1 MSQNPSSAWRG
12 LAPRL
17 ACAATLVLAPVAQ
30 ASSYQLL
37 NLAPP
42 PAYST
47 QYSLGTSINSA
58 GQVVGYVNS
67 ASYPVAATW
76 LAPAAGNS
84 RIEGQRSVMPGSR
97 NSIAAINDDGVMV
110 GGYDGASGP
119 VVMFNTGAGWQQMPW
134 PDTRYT
140 CCGQVDDIN
149 SAGVAVGGW
158 YPLGRS
164 SPTRFTPNA
173 QGGYVADSL
182 GGGQG
187 GAVAINTGGQIVGTV
202 LANGNSGTSQA
213 VLWQPDKSLTR
224 LGVLDATQNTSRATD
239 LNDSTTVV
247 GWSAAASGLRQG
259 FVWSGGVMQAIG
271 GLPGWEAANPGI
283 WISNPQAINNA
294 GTIVGHASTAN
305 GQQHGFMMLAGGTP
319 VDLLSLVSPD
329 DPFFDLPH
337 VAADH
342 QLTFIDAT
350 DINNAGQI
358 LALGTYRALGANHS
372 VSLVTQAFVLTP
384 ALPAV
389 PEPGTAA
396 LGLLGAL
403 GLWFS
408 TRRRLVVGAGAPH
421 RHAQGP
427 A

>member
-1 MSQNPSSAWRG
+1 MSQNPSSAWRC
-12 LAPRL
+12 LAPRLSHRL
-17 ACAATLVLAPVAQ
+17 ACAAALVLAPAAQ
-30 ASSYQLL
+30 ATSYQLL

-47 QYSLGTSINSA
+47 QYSAGTSINSA
-58 GQVVGYVNS
+58 GGVVGIVNS
-67 ASYPVAATW
+67 ASFPVAATW
-76 LAPAAGNS
+76 LAPAAGAS
-84 RIEGQRSVMPGSR
+84 RSVGERSVMPASR
-97 NSIAAINDDGVMV
+97 NGITAINDSGSMV
-110 GGYDGASGP
+110 GNYDGASGT
-119 VVMFNTGAGWQQMPW
+119 VAMFNNGAGWQQLPW

-149 SAGVAVGGW
+149 SAGVAVGSW
-158 YPLGRS
+158 YPVGLS
-164 SPTRFTPNA
+164 SATRFTPKA

-187 GAVAINTGGQIVGTV
+187 NAVAINTGGQIVGTV
-202 LANGNSGTSQA
+202 LANGNSGPSQA

-224 LGVLDATQNTSRATD
+224 LGALDATRNTSRATD
-239 LNDSTTVV
+239 LNDSATVV

-271 GLPGWEAANPGI
+271 GLPGWQGANPGV
-283 WISNPQAINNA
+283 WISNPQAINND
-294 GTIVGHASTAN
+294 GTVVGHASTAL

-319 VDLLSLVSPD
+319 VDLLSLVSAD

-350 DINNAGQI
+350 DVNNAGQI
-358 LALGTYRALGANHS
+358 LALGTYRALGANNS
-372 VSLVTQAFVLTP
+372 VSMVTQAFVLT
-384 ALPAV
+384 PAV

-396 LGLLGAL
+396 LALLGAF
-403 GLWFS
+403 GLWCAKG
-408 TRRRLVVGAGAPH
+408 RRRRG
-421 RHAQGP
+421 
-427 A
+427 